1 MKYNGIELEEMTSEK
16 WDGKSREMLVW
27 DDESTRPYK
36 EIVIGYNPDDN
47 YWIR

>member
-27 DDESTRPYK
+27 VSGDK
-36 EIVIGYNPDDN
+36 EPRVSETTYIKWG
-47 YWIR
+47 